1 MKFIFVRHGKTHFN
15 EINLTQGWCDSP
27 LSKLGVKQVENMS
40 LQLKDYSINKAYT
53 SPLGRAVET
62 SEIILRSHSIAPIYD
77 KRLKEVNFG
86 ILEGINTLFV
96 KELRIDAPNWMDTL
110 EMDYRP
116 YEGEDLRDVINKH
129 IESINDIIA
138 SSKEDDTVL
147 IVGHGCSLYGLVKT
161 LMPHDERLRFPD
173 NATAIIVD
181 YKEGHYSLDTIL
193 NAVY

>member
-1 MKFIFVRHGKTHFN
+1 MKFLFVRHGKTHFN
-15 EINLTQGWCDSP
+15 EINLTQGWCDSS
-27 LSKLGVKQVENMS
+27 LSQLGVKQVENMS

-62 SEIILRSHSIAPIYD
+62 SEIILQGHNIAPIYD

-86 ILEGINTLFV
+86 ILEGINTQLV
-96 KELRIDAPNWMDTL
+96 KKLHVETTDWMDTL

-116 YEGEDLRDVINKH
+116 YKGEDLHDVINKH
-129 IESINDIIA
+129 IEFLNDIIA

-161 LMPHDERLRFPD
+161 LVPHDARLGFPD
-173 NATAIIVD
+173 NATTIIVD

>member
-1 MKFIFVRHGKTHFN
+1 MKFLFVRHGKTHFN

-62 SEIILRSHSIAPIYD
+62 SEIILQGHNIAPIYD
-77 KRLKEVNFG
+77 KRLKEVNSG
-86 ILEGINTLFV
+86 ILEGINTQLV
-96 KELRIDAPNWMDTL
+96 KKLHVENTDWMDTL
-110 EMDYRP
+110 EMDYRS
-116 YEGEDLRDVINKH
+116 YEGEDLHDVINKH
-129 IESINDIIA
+129 IEFLNDIIA
-138 SSKEDDTVL
+138 SSNEDDTVL

-161 LMPHDERLRFPD
+161 LVPHDARLSFPD
-173 NATAIIVD
+173 NATTIIVD

>member
-1 MKFIFVRHGKTHFN
+1 MRFIFVRHGKTHFN

-27 LSKLGVKQVENMS
+27 LSQLGVKQVENMS
-40 LQLKDYSINKAYT
+40 LQLKDYCINKAYT

-62 SEIILRSHSIAPIYD
+62 SEIILQSHNIAPIYD

-86 ILEGINTLFV
+86 ILEGINTQFV
-96 KELRIDAPNWMDTL
+96 RELHVESSDWMDTL

-116 YEGEDLRDVINKH
+116 YKGEDLHSVITRQRAV
-129 IESINDIIA
+129 INDIVEN
-138 SSKEDDTVL
+138 SQEDDTILV
-147 IVGHGCSLYGLVKT
+147 VGHGCSLYGLVKT
-161 LMPHDERLRFPD
+161 LVPHDARVRFPD

-181 YKEGHYSLDTIL
+181 YKEGYYSLNTIL

>member
-1 MKFIFVRHGKTHFN
+1 
-15 EINLTQGWCDSP
+15 
-27 LSKLGVKQVENMS
+27 MS

-62 SEIILRSHSIAPIYD
+62 SEIILQGHNIAPIYD

-86 ILEGINTLFV
+86 ILEGINTQLV
-96 KELRIDAPNWMDTL
+96 KKLHVETTDWMDTL

-116 YEGEDLRDVINKH
+116 YKGEDLHDVINKH
-129 IESINDIIA
+129 IEFLNDIIA

-161 LMPHDERLRFPD
+161 LVPHDARLSFPD
-173 NATAIIVD
+173 NATTIIVD

>member
-1 MKFIFVRHGKTHFN
+1 MKFLFVRHGKTHFN

-40 LQLKDYSINKAYT
+40 LQLKDYRINKAYT

-62 SEIILRSHSIAPIYD
+62 SEIILQGHNIAPIYD

-86 ILEGINTLFV
+86 ILEGINTQLV
-96 KELRIDAPNWMDTL
+96 KKLHVETTDWMDTL

-116 YEGEDLRDVINKH
+116 YKGEDLHDVINKH
-129 IESINDIIA
+129 IEFLNDIIA

-161 LMPHDERLRFPD
+161 LVPHDARLSFPD
-173 NATAIIVD
+173 NATTIIVD

>member
-1 MKFIFVRHGKTHFN
+1 MKFLFVRHGKTHFN

-62 SEIILRSHSIAPIYD
+62 SEIILQGHNIAPIYD

-86 ILEGINTLFV
+86 INTQLV
-96 KELRIDAPNWMDTL
+96 RKLHVESTDWMDTL

-116 YEGEDLRDVINKH
+116 YEGENLHDVINKH

-161 LMPHDERLRFPD
+161 LVPHDARLSFPD
-173 NATAIIVD
+173 NATTIIVD

>member
-1 MKFIFVRHGKTHFN
+1 MKFLFVRHGKTHFN

-62 SEIILRSHSIAPIYD
+62 SEIILQGHNIAPIYD

-86 ILEGINTLFV
+86 ILEGINTQLV
-96 KELRIDAPNWMDTL
+96 RKLHVESTDWMDTL

-116 YEGEDLRDVINKH
+116 YEGENLYDVINKH

-161 LMPHDERLRFPD
+161 LVPHDARLSFPD
-173 NATAIIVD
+173 NATTIIVD

>member
-27 LSKLGVKQVENMS
+27 LSQLGVKQVENMS
-40 LQLKDYSINKAYT
+40 LQLKDYCINKAYT

-62 SEIILRSHSIAPIYD
+62 SEIILQSHNIAPIYD

-86 ILEGINTLFV
+86 ILEGINTQFV
-96 KELRIDAPNWMDTL
+96 RELHVESSDWMDTL

-116 YEGEDLRDVINKH
+116 YKGEDLHSVITRQRAV
-129 IESINDIIA
+129 INDIVEN
-138 SSKEDDTVL
+138 SQEDDTILV
-147 IVGHGCSLYGLVKT
+147 VGHGCSLYGLVKT
-161 LMPHDERLRFPD
+161 LVPHDARVRFPD

-181 YKEGHYSLDTIL
+181 YKEGYYSLNTIL

>member
-62 SEIILRSHSIAPIYD
+62 SEIILQGHNIAPIYD

-86 ILEGINTLFV
+86 ILEGINTQLV
-96 KELRIDAPNWMDTL
+96 KKLHVETTDWMDTL

-116 YEGEDLRDVINKH
+116 YKGEDLHDVINKH
-129 IESINDIIA
+129 IEFLNDIIA
-138 SSKEDDTVL
+138 LSKEDDTVL

-161 LMPHDERLRFPD
+161 LVPHDARLSFPD

>member
-62 SEIILRSHSIAPIYD
+62 SEIILQGHNIAPIYD

-86 ILEGINTLFV
+86 ILEGINTQLV
-96 KELRIDAPNWMDTL
+96 KKLHVETTDWMDTL

-116 YEGEDLRDVINKH
+116 YKGEDLHDVINKH
-129 IESINDIIA
+129 IEFLNDIIA
-138 SSKEDDTVL
+138 SSKADDTVL

-161 LMPHDERLRFPD
+161 LVPHDARLSFPD
-173 NATAIIVD
+173 NATTIIVD

>member
-62 SEIILRSHSIAPIYD
+62 SEIILQCHNIAPIYD

-86 ILEGINTLFV
+86 ILEGINTQLV
-96 KELRIDAPNWMDTL
+96 KKLHVENTDWMDTL

-116 YEGEDLRDVINKH
+116 YKGEDLHSVITRQR
-129 IESINDIIA
+129 EVINDIVEN
-138 SSKEDDTVL
+138 SQEDDTILV
-147 IVGHGCSLYGLVKT
+147 VGHGCSLYGLVKT

-193 NAVY
+193 NAFY

>member
-1 MKFIFVRHGKTHFN
+1 MKFLFVRHGKTHFN

-62 SEIILRSHSIAPIYD
+62 SEIILQGHNIAPIYD

-86 ILEGINTLFV
+86 ILEGINTQLV
-96 KELRIDAPNWMDTL
+96 KKLHVETTDWMDTL

-116 YEGEDLRDVINKH
+116 YKGEDLHDVINKH
-129 IESINDIIA
+129 IEFLNDIIA

-161 LMPHDERLRFPD
+161 LVPHDARLSFPD
-173 NATAIIVD
+173 NATTIIVD

>member
-96 KELRIDAPNWMDTL
+96 KELRIDAPNWMGTL

>member
-27 LSKLGVKQVENMS
+27 LSQLGVKQVENMS
-40 LQLKDYSINKAYT
+40 LQLKDYCINKAYT

-62 SEIILRSHSIAPIYD
+62 SEIILQSHNIAPVYD

-86 ILEGINTLFV
+86 ILEGINTQFV
-96 KELRIDAPNWMDTL
+96 RELHVESSDWMDTL

-116 YEGEDLRDVINKH
+116 YKGEDLHSVITRQR
-129 IESINDIIA
+129 EVINDIVEN
-138 SSKEDDTVL
+138 SQEDDTILV
-147 IVGHGCSLYGLVKT
+147 VGHGCSLYGLVKT
-161 LMPHDERLRFPD
+161 LVPHDARLRFPD

-181 YKEGHYSLDTIL
+181 YKEGHYSLNTIL

>member
-62 SEIILRSHSIAPIYD
+62 SEIILQCHNIAPIYD

-86 ILEGINTLFV
+86 ILEGINTQLV
-96 KELRIDAPNWMDTL
+96 KKLHVENTDWMDTL

-116 YEGEDLRDVINKH
+116 YEGEDFHDVINKH
-129 IESINDIIA
+129 IEFLNDIIA

-161 LMPHDERLRFPD
+161 LIPHDERLRFPD

>member
-116 YEGEDLRDVINKH
+116 YDGEDLRDVINKH

-161 LMPHDERLRFPD
+161 LIPHDERLRFPD

>member
-27 LSKLGVKQVENMS
+27 LSQLGVKQVENMS
-40 LQLKDYSINKAYT
+40 LQLKDYCINKAYT

-62 SEIILRSHSIAPIYD
+62 SEIILQSHNIAPIYD

-86 ILEGINTLFV
+86 ILEGINTQFV
-96 KELRIDAPNWMDTL
+96 RELHVESSDWVDTL

-116 YEGEDLRDVINKH
+116 YKGEDLHSVITRQR
-129 IESINDIIA
+129 EVINDIVEN
-138 SSKEDDTVL
+138 SQEDDTILV
-147 IVGHGCSLYGLVKT
+147 VGHGCSLYGLVKT
-161 LMPHDERLRFPD
+161 LVPHDARLRFPD

>member
-1 MKFIFVRHGKTHFN
+1 MKFLFVRHGKTHFN
-15 EINLTQGWCDSP
+15 EINLTQWWCDSP
-27 LSKLGVKQVENMS
+27 LSQLGVKQVENMS

-62 SEIILRSHSIAPIYD
+62 SEIILQGHNIAPIYD

-86 ILEGINTLFV
+86 ILEGINTQLV
-96 KELRIDAPNWMDTL
+96 KKLHVETTDWMDTL

-116 YEGEDLRDVINKH
+116 YKGEDLYDVINKH
-129 IESINDIIA
+129 IEFLNDIIA
-138 SSKEDDTVL
+138 LSKEDDTVL

-161 LMPHDERLRFPD
+161 LVPHDARLSFPD
-173 NATAIIVD
+173 NATTIIVD

>member
-1 MKFIFVRHGKTHFN
+1 MKFLFVRHGKTHFN

-62 SEIILRSHSIAPIYD
+62 SEIILQCHNIAPIYD
-77 KRLKEVNFG
+77 KRLQEVNFG
-86 ILEGINTLFV
+86 ILEGINTQLV
-96 KELRIDAPNWMDTL
+96 KKLHVENTDWMDTL

-116 YEGEDLRDVINKH
+116 YKGEDLHDVINKH
-129 IESINDIIA
+129 IEFLNDIIA

-161 LMPHDERLRFPD
+161 LIPHDERLRFPD

>member
-96 KELRIDAPNWMDTL
+96 KELRIDAPNWMDAL

>member
-1 MKFIFVRHGKTHFN
+1 MDGYSRNG
-15 EINLTQGWCDSP
+15 
-27 LSKLGVKQVENMS
+27 LS
-40 LQLKDYSINKAYT
+40 
-53 SPLGRAVET
+53 
-62 SEIILRSHSIAPIYD
+62 
-77 KRLKEVNFG
+77 
-86 ILEGINTLFV
+86 
-96 KELRIDAPNWMDTL
+96 
-110 EMDYRP
+110 P
-116 YEGEDLRDVINKH
+116 YEGEDLHDVINKH

-161 LMPHDERLRFPD
+161 LIPHDERLRFPD

>member
-27 LSKLGVKQVENMS
+27 LSQLGVKQVENMS
-40 LQLKDYSINKAYT
+40 LQLKDYCINKAYT

-62 SEIILRSHSIAPIYD
+62 SEIILQSHNIAPVYD
-77 KRLKEVNFG
+77 KRLKEVDFG
-86 ILEGINTLFV
+86 ILEGINTQFV
-96 KELRIDAPNWMDTL
+96 RELHVESSDWMDTL

-116 YEGEDLRDVINKH
+116 YKGEDLHSVITRQRAV
-129 IESINDIIA
+129 INDIVEN
-138 SSKEDDTVL
+138 SQEDDTILV
-147 IVGHGCSLYGLVKT
+147 VGHGCSLYGLVKT
-161 LMPHDERLRFPD
+161 LVPHDARIRFPD

-181 YKEGHYSLDTIL
+181 YKEGYYSLNTIL

>member
-1 MKFIFVRHGKTHFN
+1 
-15 EINLTQGWCDSP
+15 
-27 LSKLGVKQVENMS
+27 MS

-62 SEIILRSHSIAPIYD
+62 SEIILQGHNIVPISD

-86 ILEGINTLFV
+86 ILEGINTQLV
-96 KELRIDAPNWMDTL
+96 RKLHVESTDWMDTL

-116 YEGEDLRDVINKH
+116 YEGEDLHDVINKH

-161 LMPHDERLRFPD
+161 LIPHDERLGFPD